1 MTAELFNAIKF
12 RFISHASYSDEHIS
26 VYESTNFAPTIT
38 IKVFTKRKGLCEVGK
53 SRIFYYFNGKSYRS
67 EDSLLSAINKCLKTS
82 KKEYKQ
88 KSSCD
93 YE

>member
-1 MTAELFNAIKF
+1 MTIEQLNAITF

-53 SRIFYYFNGKSYRS
+53 SRIVYYFNGKSYRS

-82 KKEYKQ
+82 KK
-88 KSSCD
+88 
-93 YE
+93 